1 MTLNEKFSYK
11 NIIEFKND
19 LLKKMNSL
27 ENRVADKIKNNDE
40 DITIKLEEILEKI
53 ISSETDIFNLRQ
65 ISSENQQK
73 YEKIELLDKFK
84 NKAETSLLSHNI
96 RINNIFQEIGEI
108 KLKYDKIFIENL
120 TIPGFVGHSCK
131 YKNLSEYIIHN
142 IKENKKYE
150 NENNKIKNDI
160 IAINQKLD
168 NFQKMHIGLL
178 DSICERTNKLIE
190 SKIKDVKDIF
200 EKKFE
205 EIMDKIKE
213 IKIKDMENRI
223 DIDKY
228 SKEFKLFTDD
238 FYSFKEHM
246 EKYGINIEQKINKIE
261 TNEENN
267 KKIDANNE
275 KILDIKKS
283 FTKYK
288 REIEEIKKLN
298 KEKEEKGNL
307 FEKVILDKINNFEKK
322 KTSEINSLKNIIKQ
336 RYNENINNDKNEIN
350 LEKKNTNQIKNYKLA
365 LNLPL
370 EINNIKRQ
378 EKRPLTEMRKT
389 NIFKKENKK
398 EQEKNIISNNLSKND
413 INKINKNTN
422 KENVLIN
429 QEPKKE
435 KEIKN
440 KAEEIDLF
448 GNKLF
453 QKSRNNIKNIT
464 QRKKNEDIMFLKKY
478 KVKKNII
485 KKGSKEIKSISVH
498 MSNKVI
504 ADSLL
509 NEENKLI
516 NNKEETNMKN
526 NNLTYVSNNYDDKF
540 SQTYL
545 NLSKN
550 KSKTEFSNL
559 YNLSF
564 SGIKGNKA
572 KIKNEF
578 LSPIVDKMYKEYYI
592 KNNLKDFND
601 INEENTK
608 KQTIKKIVP
617 AFGRTNYE
625 SY

>member
-131 YKNLSEYIIHN
+131 YKNLSEYIVHN

-178 DSICERTNKLIE
+178 DSICERSNKLIE

-485 KKGSKEIKSISVH
+485 KKGSKEIKSLSVH
-498 MSNKVI
+498 MSNK
-504 ADSLL
+504 
-509 NEENKLI
+509 
-516 NNKEETNMKN
+516 
-526 NNLTYVSNNYDDKF
+526 
-540 SQTYL
+540 
-545 NLSKN
+545 
-550 KSKTEFSNL
+550 
-559 YNLSF
+559 
-564 SGIKGNKA
+564 
-572 KIKNEF
+572 
-578 LSPIVDKMYKEYYI
+578 
-592 KNNLKDFND
+592 
-601 INEENTK
+601 
-608 KQTIKKIVP
+608 
-617 AFGRTNYE
+617 
-625 SY
+625 